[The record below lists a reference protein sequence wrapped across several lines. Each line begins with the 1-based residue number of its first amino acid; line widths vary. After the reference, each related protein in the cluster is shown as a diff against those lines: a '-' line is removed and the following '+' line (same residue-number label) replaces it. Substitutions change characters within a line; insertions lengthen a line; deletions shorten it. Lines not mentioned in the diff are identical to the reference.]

1 MSGLVAYE
9 SSDEEE
15 DVREETQPQ
24 LSSSAENKPVAKP
37 QHGSAPVSSTST
49 KATEPPREKSL
60 ALGSALAP
68 APGPALGPVM
78 GPALGPSLPPSTSS
92 TTTPNTTTA
101 ITTPLA
107 PLPEPDADLDPD
119 AQPQDPPRSPTSAA
133 RALLRDLT
141 LPAVPD
147 MDIPLSPPRP
157 ASLDALNARLET
169 LLEMKRR
176 RGDLAPAHFNARLA
190 GSGALR
196 NPALMDKL
204 LGFAGVGAAAGDGDG
219 DGEGVLLAAGQ
230 YATTLSAGVWDPAAF
245 PAWAARAPL
254 RRAQE
259 RAQRERERGRGEAVD
274 FVPAGGSRGGTPGG
288 GVAPVTGKRKTRFD
302 A

>member
-1 MSGLVAYE
+1 
-9 SSDEEE
+9 
-15 DVREETQPQ
+15 
-24 LSSSAENKPVAKP
+24 
-37 QHGSAPVSSTST
+37 
-49 KATEPPREKSL
+49 
-60 ALGSALAP
+60 
-68 APGPALGPVM
+68 
-78 GPALGPSLPPSTSS
+78 
-92 TTTPNTTTA
+92 
-101 ITTPLA
+101 
-107 PLPEPDADLDPD
+107 
-119 AQPQDPPRSPTSAA
+119 
-133 RALLRDLT
+133 
-141 LPAVPD
+141 
-147 MDIPLSPPRP
+147 MDIPPSPPRP

-176 RGDLAPAHFNARLA
+176 RGDLPPAHFNARLA

-204 LGFAGVGAAAGDGDG
+204 LGFAGVGPAAGDG
-219 DGEGVLLAAGQ
+219 DGEGVLLVAGQ

-274 FVPAGGSRGGTPGG
+274 FVPAGGSRGGTPGR